1 MQAKNPKVS
10 HITDARINSQRG
22 STDKIYQ
29 FGGRPAPPIMQPG
42 KYPVTC
48 TAARIGKKGN
58 KTSIVLMYE
67 VSAGNMSGVEL
78 LQWLA
83 LPEKGKKITH
93 RMDVWKHFTLVL
105 GQAPSSDDFDEQL
118 FVGRSFLAYV
128 GFTQRDPD
136 TGQTVPANAEF
147 RKKHGT
153 DFLRVH
159 TLLEVLP

>member
-1 MQAKNPKVS
+1 MKRTPKLALIS
-10 HITDARINSQRG
+10 KIKTDAHAEPAN
-22 STDKIYQ
+22 KIYQ
-29 FGGRPAPPIMQPG
+29 FGGRPAPPDMQPG
-42 KYPVTC
+42 NYPVTC

-58 KTSIVLMYE
+58 KASIVLMYE

-93 RMDVWKHFTLVL
+93 RMDVWKHFALVL

-136 TGQTVPANAEF
+136 TGQTVPANAGF